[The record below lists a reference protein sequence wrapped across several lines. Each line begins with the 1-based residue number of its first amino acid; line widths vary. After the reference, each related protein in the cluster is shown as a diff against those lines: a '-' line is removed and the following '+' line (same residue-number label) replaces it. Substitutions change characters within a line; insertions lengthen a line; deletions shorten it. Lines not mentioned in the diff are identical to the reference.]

1 MATGDNKMI
10 KLYLDIDGVLL
21 TKKQTRISDNCVEF
35 LEYIVGRFDCY
46 WLTTRCKGDVNSTLE
61 SLSGFF
67 DSRSIVNLK
76 KIKPTSWD
84 SLKTE
89 AIDISEEF
97 YWLDDAP
104 LQAEIDYLKKN
115 GVLNRLFIVDLER
128 KDELLNIVS
137 DQLALH

>member
-1 MATGDNKMI
+1 M
-10 KLYLDIDGVLL
+10 
-21 TKKQTRISDNCVEF
+21 
-35 LEYIVGRFDCY
+35 
-46 WLTTRCKGDVNSTLE
+46 
-61 SLSGFF
+61 
-67 DSRSIVNLK
+67 
-76 KIKPTSWD
+76 
-84 SLKTE
+84 LKTE
-89 AIDISEEF
+89 AIDISEDF